1 MKDPKISSN
10 NIKGA
15 LNGARQDIPQA
26 QQFVNSTSIVRKMP
40 KLHLVQI
47 IFNFVPMLQEID
59 ATDQKCSRATRG
71 KIYQLRQELF
81 SPL

>member
-1 MKDPKISSN
+1 MKAPKISSK

-26 QQFVNSTSIVRKMP
+26 QQFVNSTSIVRKMSS
-40 KLHLVQI
+40 KLNLVQI

-59 ATDQKCSRATRG
+59 ATDQKCPRATRG
-71 KIYQLRQELF
+71 KIYQLELF